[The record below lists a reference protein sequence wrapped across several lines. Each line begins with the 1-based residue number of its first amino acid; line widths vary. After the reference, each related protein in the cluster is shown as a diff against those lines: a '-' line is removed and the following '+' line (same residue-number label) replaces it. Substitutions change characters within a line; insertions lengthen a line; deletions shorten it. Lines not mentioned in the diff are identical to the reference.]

1 MVSEFYLR
9 LVANTDEE
17 MMVKRI
23 VLLWAVTIAL
33 VANAQRVEKYWVS
46 FADKAVPMEYRLD
59 NPSAYLGPRA
69 LERRVRQRIAVDSLD
84 LPVCPQYVAA
94 LEHAGMRVQNR
105 SKWLNGVS
113 AYVPEGTDVS
123 FLDTMRC
130 VAGYQLLEVGESRV
144 PDINSF
150 LPVINTAHREDYMAY
165 GRSYYNNA
173 YAQIK
178 QLNGIQL
185 HRNGYEGQGVIVG
198 VCDGGF
204 PGVDTITAFARMR
217 DEGRLLAVRDFVWE
231 GDSVFSVHDH
241 GTVVLSTMASYDP
254 GMYVGTAPMAS
265 YILCRTE
272 NTTQETP
279 LEEYNWVAA
288 AEYLDSMGADIVTS
302 SLGYYYFDNSM
313 FDHAL
318 AGLDGRT
325 YVMSIGADIAVSRG
339 MLVINAAGN
348 DGQSNPQHLNSP
360 ADVERVLTVG
370 ACDRDGNWAS
380 FSSYGPTADLRIKPD
395 VLALGS
401 SVQCIGAPGVVHAT
415 SGTSLATPILA
426 GMMACLMQQSPDL
439 TPQQLCDSVRAWGHL
454 ANAPNVHEGYGIPDF
469 GKALQRTDP
478 VGIASP
484 AEMFAM
490 YPNPAHDRLVVAGV
504 EQGLV
509 TVRDL
514 TGRVVKHVQCSGEV
528 EIGGLVSGVYF
539 VTVTSS
545 AGCATQRLVVE

>member
-1 MVSEFYLR
+1 
-9 LVANTDEE
+9 

-23 VLLWAVTIAL
+23 VLLWAVAFAM
-33 VANAQRVEKYWVS
+33 VANAQRVDKYWVS
-46 FADKAVPMEYRLD
+46 FADKAAPMEYRLD

-113 AYVPEGTDVS
+113 AYVAEGTDVS

-370 ACDRDGNWAS
+370 ACDKDGRWAS
-380 FSSYGPTADLRIKPD
+380 FSSYGPTADMRIKPD
-395 VLALGS
+395 VMALGAA
-401 SVQCIGAPGVVHAT
+401 VQCVGSQGVVHAS

-426 GMMACLMQQSPDL
+426 GMMACLMQRCPYL

-454 ANAPNVHEGYGIPDF
+454 ANAPNSREGYGIPDF
-469 GKALQRTDP
+469 GRTMQVSDP
-478 VGIASP
+478 VGIDQP
-484 AEMFAM
+484 TEGIVL
-490 YPNPAHDRLVVAGV
+490 YPNPAHDRFVVAGV
-504 EQGLV
+504 EHGTV
-509 TVRDL
+509 TVSDL
-514 TGRVVKHVQCSGEV
+514 TGRVVKRAQCNGEV
-528 EIGGLVSGVYF
+528 WVQGLAAGVYF
-539 VTVTSS
+539 VTVTSAS
-545 AGCATQRLVVE
+545 GCATRRLMVE